1 MCSVTALHESLVALE
16 IRSLDLTHLQC
27 DAGRSSPAGYFTVH
41 HCVGPLQ
48 LPMAGSCTCS
58 FIQLVMCLHT
68 DERMH
73 DHMLKNQSA
82 LQYAFCSA
90 VMSR

>member
-1 MCSVTALHESLVALE
+1 M
-16 IRSLDLTHLQC
+16 
-27 DAGRSSPAGYFTVH
+27 H